1 MPIPVFI
8 NFIIKNLKNERICMS
23 FLSKISKFFKKSD
36 VSDERTVVS
45 SENPN
50 KIEEIG
56 DIRGEVV
63 QNDVVVQMY
72 LGGEENKLEK
82 TGEKYLLGDL
92 TSGEN
97 RAEMDANTIAAYRK
111 RVNKRK
117 KALAKVNAEITERVY
132 NVNELFMMERYGIK
146 LTKRTNLMLP
156 GFMSGNFSGF
166 FVGKSVDTNKMYV
179 FAGSKDVYERRV
191 TIGGG
196 KSRPISY
203 NMLNQWVG
211 RGGEPIHGYVWF
223 KVKDNDILRRMLAE
237 GEFEDDAS
245 RVWLEDYFAYVEFVA
260 AYRVENPDIEL
271 NLIARYDEVIK
282 AGNF

>member
-1 MPIPVFI
+1 
-8 NFIIKNLKNERICMS
+8 MS

-36 VSDERTVVS
+36 DSDEKAVIP

-50 KIEEIG
+50 KIDEISDIVG
-56 DIRGEVV
+56 DVGG
-63 QNDVVVQMY
+63 NNGVVQMY

-111 RVNKRK
+111 KVIKRK

-260 AYRVENPDIEL
+260 AYRAVHPDIEL
-271 NLIARYDEVIK
+271 NLIARQDEVLK
-282 AGNF
+282 AGDF